1 VRFQRVAKISVEEGM
16 DLIRAHMHKSKSA
29 QRKRVNVGGFDVS
42 LNSLRLYTFA
52 THPPCCS
59 NPECTVRADYF
70 AVEMQTSNDGRPVN
84 SHHQLNLY
92 GIDDQGNRH
101 MMTHDHTLARSLG
114 GEDNLTNTSA
124 MCSRCNKQKSV
135 FESQEVERRRRV
147 EAGKLP
153 FMPEVPA
160 PESGTAHYMAE
171 LTEIALAKGMEPDQY
186 RSYCALMGTTL
197 GPPLKKIT
205 EEQGFAR
212 AIRLSRA
219 GLRMHLKIRAQM
231 MQPGADLVEEDPAHT
246 VDFDGELA
254 SLAPIRSQHHRRKP

>member
-1 VRFQRVAKISVEEGM
+1 M
-16 DLIRAHMHKSKSA
+16 IRSHMHKSKTA
-29 QRKRVNVGGFDVS
+29 QRKRVRVGDWEVS

-92 GIDDQGNRH
+92 GIDEQGNRH

-124 MCSRCNKQKSV
+124 MCARCNKHKSV
-135 FESQEVERRRRV
+135 FESQEVERRRAV
-147 EAGKLP
+147 AAGKAP
-153 FMPEVPA
+153 FMPEIPA
-160 PESGTAHYMAE
+160 PEGRAAQYLAE
-171 LTEIALAKGMEPDQY
+171 LTEIALAKGMAPDEY

-197 GPPLKKIT
+197 GPPLKPIT
-205 EEQGFAR
+205 EETGFAR
-212 AIRLSRA
+212 AIGLSRA
-219 GLRMHLKIRAQM
+219 GLRMHIKIRAQM
-231 MQPGADLVEEDPAHT
+231 MHPGADLIVEDPAH
-246 VDFDGELA
+246 VIDFDGALD
-254 SLAPIRSQHHRRKP
+254 SLAPIRSQSHRKKP